1 MANDQFAWV
10 TRAPADYTMLFRAE
24 PGGEHAVVSGLF
36 EGREQARRACED
48 LGGGAVE
55 DGKLDVYCT
64 LPGEPERAL
73 TRLGERTERTSIVHG
88 DVNFVAIGGGRDLS
102 ESRGDR
108 AAGAGNRGGK
118 AESRIIVGLGG
129 DAPRCYRF
137 ERQCSTCGEL
147 LGRINVLP
155 AGGAMVDTR
164 ELSCRCASIACRYC
178 EHGRVRRPHT
188 EHLDPERR
196 AGRMPWFGYLVP
208 CGGCQ
213 AAARGPRVVMS
224 A

>member
-10 TRAPADYTMLFRAE
+10 NRAPADYTMLFRAE
-24 PGGEHAVVSGLF
+24 PGGEHALVSGLF

-48 LGGGAVE
+48 LEGGAAE
-55 DGKLDVYCT
+55 DCRLDVYCT
-64 LPGEPERAL
+64 LPDEPERVLAL
-73 TRLGERTERTSIVHG
+73 LSERTETASVVHG
-88 DVNFVAIGGGRDLS
+88 EVSFVAIGSGRDLS

-108 AAGAGNRGGK
+108 VAEPGNGGEE
-118 AESRIIVGLGG
+118 AETRIIVGLGG

-137 ERQCSTCGEL
+137 ERQCTTCGEL

-155 AGGAMVDTR
+155 AGGMMVDTR
-164 ELSCRCASIACRYC
+164 ELSCRCTSIPCRYC
-178 EHGRVRRPHT
+178 ERGRVRRPHT
-188 EHLDPERR
+188 EYLDPERR

-208 CGGCQ
+208 CGACQ
-213 AAARGPRVVMS
+213 AAGRGPRVLMS